1 MDGCLIVQA
10 FAPVRDK
17 IICCQKAYLSHQ
29 FIPDCEKGLNLFGLN
44 LQGPYTLLLKMIQ
57 ILSFFPPPHLPNSG
71 IQQFLDIVNHWDFL
85 IQARNAGPYTT
96 GAYFPVSVVDLPGT
110 GREHN

>member
-1 MDGCLIVQA
+1 
-10 FAPVRDK
+10 
-17 IICCQKAYLSHQ
+17 
-29 FIPDCEKGLNLFGLN
+29 
-44 LQGPYTLLLKMIQ
+44 MIQ